1 MRVMLIIERPAFE
14 RATIEVKPGLF
25 RATASNSIF
34 AKPMGEWPQ
43 FKRVDVVYV
52 PLPYQA
58 P

>member
-1 MRVMLIIERPAFE
+1 MRVMLIVERPDLDLWSACE
-14 RATIEVKPGLF
+14 HANAPGH
-25 RATASNSIF
+25 A
-34 AKPMGEWPQ
+34 WPL